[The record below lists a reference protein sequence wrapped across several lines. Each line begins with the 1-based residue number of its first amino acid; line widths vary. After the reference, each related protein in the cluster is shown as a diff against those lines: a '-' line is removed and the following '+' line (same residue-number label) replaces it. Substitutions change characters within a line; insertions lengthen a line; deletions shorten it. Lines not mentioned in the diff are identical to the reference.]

1 MKLDLVNK
9 IYVCHYTKLIE
20 RVEPLKKQLDKYKLE
35 AEWILSNDKEDLNI
49 EFLKQEFINIDK
61 NIGHSDN
68 FIDFPGRNFEINRKM
83 KMSELSL
90 FLKHYEIWKDM
101 RNNNIQNALILED
114 DALLSD
120 NFVLLF
126 NEYIKD
132 IDKDYDIVWVGSCC
146 NLHKIGSSNLIKT
159 NGSRC
164 THGYL
169 LNLKTVNKLI
179 ENSKYNNYP
188 VDFYFNYIIN
198 KFNLNNYWMEPD
210 LISQNKKFETSIQNG

>member
-20 RVEPLKKQLDKYKLE
+20 RVEPLKTQLDKYKLD

-49 EFLKQEFINIDK
+49 EFLKQEFVNIDK
-61 NIGHSDN
+61 IFQLTGHY
-68 FIDFPGRNFEINRKM
+68 RKM

-101 RNNNIQNALILED
+101 SNNNIQNALILED

-120 NFVLLF
+120 NFVSLF
-126 NEYIKD
+126 NEYTKN

-146 NLHKIGSSNLIKT
+146 NLHTIGSSNLIKT

-210 LISQNKKFETSIQNG
+210 LISQNPKFETSIQNE